1 MTKWTDQVHVAGA
14 GQALNEE
21 GLVEITE
28 SSSRTV
34 ALGPEGVNAATNGLL
49 EERIWN
55 WLLQSKESER
65 NMQGLFSAGFERYE
79 AGPGVGLLKSLGVK
93 VESGSFVWQ
102 DEDGVSATIEKRRSF
117 INSFSRIDTRCRCS

>member
-1 MTKWTDQVHVAGA
+1 MDGTRDSRGYEWTDQVHVAGA
-14 GQALNEE
+14 GQALNEA
-21 GLVEITE
+21 GLVKSVE

-34 ALGPEGVNAATNGLL
+34 ALGPEGINAATNGLL

-55 WLLQSKESER
+55 WLLQSKDSER
-65 NMQGLFSAGFERYE
+65 NMQGLFSAGFERHE

-102 DEDGVSATIEKRRSF
+102 DENAISAIA
-117 INSFSRIDTRCRCS
+117 